1 VVIDRDG
8 FRPNVGIIICND
20 HGKVFWARRIGGKD
34 AWQFP
39 QGGIDAG
46 ETPEQALYREL
57 LEEVGL
63 QSEHVELLGQTERWL
78 RYHLPRQFV
87 RRSRGRPCVGQKQKW
102 FLLRLIAPESEIRLN
117 ATGKPEFD
125 HWEWVDYW
133 HPIDQVIHFK
143 REVYRLAMQELAS
156 RAPVSV
162 GLIQD

>member
-1 VVIDRDG
+1 MIDRDG

-20 HGKVFWARRIGGKD
+20 HGKVFWARRIGGRD

-87 RRSRGRPCVGQKQKW
+87 RSSRGRQCVGQKQKW
-102 FLLRLIAPESEIRLN
+102 FLLRLTAPESEIRLN

-133 HPIDQVIHFK
+133 HPVDQVIHFK

-156 RAPVSV
+156 RAPMGV
-162 GLIQD
+162 GLIRD

>member
-1 VVIDRDG
+1 MIDRDG

-102 FLLRLIAPESEIRLN
+102 FLLRLIAPESEISLN

-156 RAPVSV
+156 RAPVGV

>member
-1 VVIDRDG
+1 MIDRDG

-20 HGKVFWARRIGGKD
+20 HGKVFWARRIGGRD

-87 RRSRGRPCVGQKQKW
+87 RRSRGRQCVGQKQKW

-133 HPIDQVIHFK
+133 HPVDQVIHFK

-156 RAPVSV
+156 RAPMGV

>member
-1 VVIDRDG
+1 MIDRDG

-87 RRSRGRPCVGQKQKW
+87 RRNRGRPCVGQKQKW

-156 RAPVSV
+156 RAPMGA
-162 GLIQD
+162 GLLQD

>member
-1 VVIDRDG
+1 MIDRDG

-117 ATGKPEFD
+117 TTGKPEFD